1 MSATQPHHCSLLYD
15 RPAVFAAAIKAPFRE
30 NWYDFATEL
39 PLKLRSVAHF
49 YTTVVNTN
57 HALRHP
63 NEHVYMYLLTS

>member
-57 HALRHP
+57 YARPHNR
-63 NEHVYMYLLTS
+63 